1 MEMAGKSVFV
11 AGADGGIGKALCSQ
25 LNALGAQVFQGALA
39 DVSGPSTVRLDVT
52 DPSSVGAATAGLGP
66 IDLVI
71 NATGIF
77 HSPVDDAEEGI
88 RLAQHEFEVNCF
100 GMVRLARAFLPLLS
114 QRRDAR
120 LVNLLSVAAWV
131 ALPSHA
137 SYAASKAAAW
147 SYTNSLR
154 LEFAKH
160 GVGVTGVVLG
170 YTDTGMTK
178 HVEGPKNTAD
188 MIAHEILAG
197 ITRDDDEI
205 LCDERSRSVK
215 SMLSDDIELIYRPLL
230 TKIEEATR

>member
-11 AGADGGIGKALCSQ
+11 AGADGGIGRSLCAQ
-25 LNALGAQVFQGALA
+25 LEATGARVFQGVLA
-39 DVSGPSTVRLDVT
+39 DVSDPSTVRLDVT
-52 DPSSVGAATAGLGP
+52 DPSSVAAATANLGP

-77 HSPVDDAEEGI
+77 HSPVEDIEEGI
-88 RLAQHEFEVNCF
+88 QLAQHEFAVNCF

-114 QRRDAR
+114 QRHGGR

-137 SYAASKAAAW
+137 GYAASKAAAW

-154 LEFAKH
+154 LEFASH

-178 HVEGPKNTAD
+178 HVEGPKNTPD
-188 MIAHEILAG
+188 MVAREILEG
-197 ITRDDDEI
+197 IGRKADEI

-215 SMLSDDIELIYRPLL
+215 SMLTDDVELIYRPLL
-230 TKIEEATR
+230 EKIEEPAR

>member
-1 MEMAGKSVFV
+1 MAV
-11 AGADGGIGKALCSQ
+11 
-25 LNALGAQVFQGALA
+25 LA
-39 DVSGPSTVRLDVT
+39 SRSARSWKRRERRCFKVSWPTYRLDVT
-52 DPSSVGAATAGLGP
+52 DPSSVTAAIANLKP

-71 NATGIF
+71 NAAGVF
-77 HSPVDDAEEGI
+77 HSPVDDTEEGI

-100 GMVRLARAFLPLLS
+100 GMVRLARAFLPLLG
-114 QRRDAR
+114 QRRGSR

-137 SYAASKAAAW
+137 GYAASKAAAW

-154 LEFAKH
+154 LEFASH

-178 HVEGPKNTAD
+178 HVEGPKNTPD
-188 MIAHEILAG
+188 MIAQEILAG
-197 ITRDDDEI
+197 IASNADEI

-215 SMLSDDIELIYRPLL
+215 LMLSDDIERIYRPLL
-230 TKIEEATR
+230 EKIGETAR